1 MRLHEFISLN
11 RDDLIA
17 LTRARVTRRPWPS
30 LSDAQLESGIPL
42 FLTQLAETLRLEN
55 TGSPYS
61 ASAIGSAATKH
72 GGHLRAE
79 GFTVSQVV
87 HAYGDVCQAI
97 TELAFE
103 REKAIGS
110 EEFQTLSRCLDDA
123 IAQAVTEYG
132 RLQAQA
138 VTESGRLQ
146 TEAATESGRMQTE
159 AATESGRLQ
168 QETSSREEVE
178 RLGHLAHE
186 LRNKL
191 NTALLSFEM
200 LKSGSVGIGG
210 STGAVLG
217 RSLIGLRDLIDRSLS
232 EVRLD
237 AGTERRERVSMPLFV
252 DEVTVA
258 ANLHAEYRDIRLTVG
273 GVSPSLAVTADPHLL
288 ASAVMNLLQNAF
300 KYTRPHGLVTLRT
313 SAAENGRVLIEV
325 EDECG
330 GFAKDETAKE
340 MFQPFGDRR
349 KDDRSGLGL
358 GLSISR
364 RAVRA
369 SGGEIRTRNIP
380 GKGCVF
386 TIDLPAAE

>member
-30 LSDAQLESGIPL
+30 LSDSQLESGIPL

-55 TGSPYS
+55 TGSPYA
-61 ASAIGSAATKH
+61 ASAIGSGATKH

-273 GVSPSLAVTADPHLL
+273 GVSPDLAVTADPHLL

-313 SAAENGRVLIEV
+313 SAENGRVLIEV

-330 GFAKDETAKE
+330 GFAEDETAKE

-369 SGGEIRTRNIP
+369 SGGEIRVRNIP

-386 TIDLPAAE
+386 TIDLPVAA